1 MVDTRNWCRI
11 VLCPKR
17 VFVIPAVREGC
28 VFGSGRSINA
38 EVLPTEGVSDIA
50 CLLGFP
56 NFFHIGV
63 VAAA

>member
-1 MVDTRNWCRI
+1 MVDPRNWCRI